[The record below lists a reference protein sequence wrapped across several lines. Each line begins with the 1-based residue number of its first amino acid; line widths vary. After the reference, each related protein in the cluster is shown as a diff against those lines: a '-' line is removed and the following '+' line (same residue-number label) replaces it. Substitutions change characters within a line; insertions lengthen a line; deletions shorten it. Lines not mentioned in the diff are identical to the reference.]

1 MFFVMNSGRTV
12 GLPSLALWNS
22 ETDEV
27 TVNSP
32 VLFMRSSA
40 GLGKPLLLCFRCN
53 I

>member
-27 TVNSP
+27 IV
-32 VLFMRSSA
+32 R
-40 GLGKPLLLCFRCN
+40 
-53 I
+53 